1 MGRINKKFSTGKLF
15 AKIGRTDKI
24 DCRKWYYVLL
34 SDRTFYNNQKSN
46 TTVSKILKINVL
58 NKNFFKKQFE
68 LF

>member
-1 MGRINKKFSTGKLF
+1 MGRINKKLSVNISK
-15 AKIGRTDKI
+15 TDKF

-34 SDRTFYNNQKSN
+34 SDRTFYYNQKSN
-46 TTVSKILKINVL
+46 ATVSKILEMNVL